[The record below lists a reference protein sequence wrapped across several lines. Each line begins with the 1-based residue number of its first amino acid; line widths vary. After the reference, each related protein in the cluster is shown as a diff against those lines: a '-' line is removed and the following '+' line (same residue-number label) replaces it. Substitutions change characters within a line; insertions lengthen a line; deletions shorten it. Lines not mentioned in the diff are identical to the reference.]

1 MKFED
6 AIRDMR
12 SRPIADFGV
21 EMIKSPKAG
30 RNMYVCP
37 ICKSGT
43 GKNKTGACKYDPQ
56 TKRIMCYSDRRCFGD
71 KGEDTPGALS
81 RIWNLSLPEVLEKAG
96 YQLDDDHHTAQ
107 AAPVVKREPV
117 KPAPVLPD
125 YTAKFQEWHE
135 ALLHSDKALRY
146 LHERGLDDRTIN
158 HFNLGY
164 AEKWVHPS
172 NESKPHPYVE
182 ERIIIPRT
190 PESYSARAMRA
201 DVEPRYKIIAQ
212 RLFNS
217 SSFNN
222 EDVRSGKM
230 PIIVTEGEV
239 DAMLLWQFGYENV
252 IALGSTGNGDQFVE
266 EAKEK
271 NPEAVYILAL
281 DNDEPKEDGRRPG
294 QDAQAKI
301 EANLTAAKIACIS
314 SDTATLYGGK
324 KDVGEAALADEENLC
339 RRLTDYCEAGYNLR
353 VRREQEAAQ
362 EAYNKSGAGMVDSFL
377 QVIQQET
384 YRPIS
389 SGLKP
394 IDDALGGGFIRGSVI
409 VLGAA
414 PGLGKTALISQICEN
429 IARSTGEDILYLNLE
444 MSREILLA
452 RSIARI
458 ANAGGKQIITVN
470 EILRGY
476 EWSDS
481 GKRKVVMMAAEEY
494 KETVAQH
501 MVYNPGKHTRDLDA
515 LMSKIE
521 EETRRIGHA
530 PHVCLDYLQLVSGKK
545 EEDTIDVIQRAMDA
559 LKQYANKN
567 HVLVFVIS
575 ANNRASMKTGESGL
589 NSGRDSSNIEYGAD
603 VHLGLEYEAVSSKA
617 VVGKDEETGQSRVK
631 IVKGKSLDY
640 LSAVKRRYGLISNKP
655 EYEWT
660 FDEQLI
666 ADEYKENCTKFVVR
680 VNKNRYLESERI
692 AKLSFDGA
700 SARFLPID
708 TKHEDPI
715 PSGNIQTDEGM
726 KEIDP
731 DDLPFG

>member
-1 MKFED
+1 MTFTEALED
-6 AIRDMR
+6 LK
-12 SRPIADFGV
+12 SRPITDFYDL
-21 EMIKSPKAG
+21 EKSKSG
-30 RNMYVCP
+30 LYCCP
-37 ICKSGT
+37 ICGSGK
-43 GKNKTGACKYDPQ
+43 GARKTGALKLFTNPHRVQ
-56 TKRIMCYSDRRCFGD
+56 CYANNCFSE

-81 RIWNLSLPEVLEKAG
+81 KIWNLSLPEVLMKAG
-96 YQLDDDHHTAQ
+96 YHIDDDHHVVQ

-117 KPAPVLPD
+117 KPASVLPD

-164 AEKWVHPS
+164 AESWIHPS
-172 NESKPHPYVE
+172 NEGKPNQRGE
-182 ERIIIPRT
+182 SRIIIPRST
-190 PESYSARAMRA
+190 GVYTARAMSDDA
-201 DVEPRYKIIAQ
+201 GAKYKTTGAE
-212 RLFNS
+212 LFNAAAFHS
-217 SSFNN
+217 
-222 EDVRSGKM
+222 EETREGKM
-230 PIIVTEGEV
+230 PIVVVEGEI
-239 DAMLLWQFGYENV
+239 DAMLLWQLGYEEV

-377 QVIQQET
+377 QVIQAET

-409 VLGAA
+409 MLGAA
-414 PGLGKTALISQICEN
+414 PGMGKTALISQICEN

-481 GKRKVVMMAAEEY
+481 GKREVVMMAAEEY

-501 MVYNPGKHTRDLDA
+501 MIYNPGQHTTDLDE
-515 LMSKIE
+515 LLGKIA

-530 PHVCLDYLQLVSGKK
+530 PHVCLDYLQLVTGAK
-545 EEDTIDVIQRAMDA
+545 EEDTIDVIRRTMDA
-559 LKQYANKN
+559 LKQYANRN
-567 HVLVFVIS
+567 HVLVFIVT
-575 ANNRASMKTGESGL
+575 ANNRASMKTGDSGL
-589 NSGRDSSNIEYGAD
+589 NSGRDSSNIEYGSD

-617 VVGKDEETGQSRVK
+617 VVDQDSDGKSRVK
-631 IVKGKSLDY
+631 IVNGKTLDY
-640 LSAVKRRYGLISNKP
+640 LSAVKRRYGLISSKP
-655 EYEWT
+655 ESEWT
-660 FDEQLI
+660 DDEQII
-666 ADEYKENCTKFVVR
+666 ADDYQENCTKFVVR
-680 VNKNRYLESERI
+680 VNKNRYLESERV

-708 TKHEDPI
+708 TWHEDLAAQYEAQR
-715 PSGNIQTDEGM
+715 GKKQTVDNPE
-726 KEIDP
+726 
-731 DDLPFG
+731 DLPF